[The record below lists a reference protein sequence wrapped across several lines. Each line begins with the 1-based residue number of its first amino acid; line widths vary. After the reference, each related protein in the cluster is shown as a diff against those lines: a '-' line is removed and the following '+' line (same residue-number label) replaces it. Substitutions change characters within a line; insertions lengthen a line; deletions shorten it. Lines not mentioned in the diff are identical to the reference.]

1 MISILSKEFNKFLY
15 KLNENFDKN
24 NYDSNYDSLIY
35 KYIIEFSMLF
45 EKNINSL
52 FENKF
57 KEPDENSTL
66 LKEKYDILENKIND
80 FEIKIN
86 KLINE
91 KKDSIKINKLINEK
105 KGFY

>member
-45 EKNINSL
+45 EKI
-52 FENKF
+52 
-57 KEPDENSTL
+57 
-66 LKEKYDILENKIND
+66 
-80 FEIKIN
+80 
-86 KLINE
+86 
-91 KKDSIKINKLINEK
+91 
-105 KGFY
+105 